1 MVNGFVNAERQF
13 SGMMSSISY
22 DERERETERETDRQR
37 DRQTDRQTDARSH
50 TRARTHTQTRTHAR
64 THAHTPRVY
73 SHRAVAESGRFL
85 FQRLSMHVVCNHSRC
100 LLPACVL
107 SSSHRDAARAAE
119 SWQNRPFLGE
129 LFTLQPG

>member
-50 TRARTHTQTRTHAR
+50 TRAHTHTHTRTHAR
-64 THAHTPRVY
+64 AHARTHTHPGSTVIGQWPKVEGFC
-73 SHRAVAESGRFL
+73 SKG
-85 FQRLSMHVVCNHSRC
+85 C
-100 LLPACVL
+100 
-107 SSSHRDAARAAE
+107 
-119 SWQNRPFLGE
+119 PFM
-129 LFTLQPG
+129 